1 MQALL
6 EVCTVDGLAV
16 CPRCK
21 ELIQNFVDSMTIAID
36 TLGMADPTLRISNF
50 SFRYRQVA
58 EHHGH
63 CFDCLRL
70 RRPSQYPLQ
79 YLGQY
84 PQPYPQLSHGPAP
97 QGPGVPL
104 DRVRSSIHIT
114 QPTSQ
119 LNPQL
124 NPQPTPQLTPQSA
137 PQRPS

>member
-70 RRPSQYPLQ
+70 RRPEQYPVQ
-79 YLGQY
+79 YSGQY
-84 PQPYPQLSHGPAP
+84 PELSFGLAS
-97 QGPGVPL
+97 PGTRAL
-104 DRVRSSIHIT
+104 ADRVRPSIHIT
-114 QPTSQ
+114 Q
-119 LNPQL
+119 L
-124 NPQPTPQLTPQSA
+124 TPQLTPQTT

>member
-21 ELIQNFVDSMTIAID
+21 ELVQNFVDSMTIAID
-36 TLGMADPTLRISNF
+36 TLGMADPVSRISNF

-70 RRPSQYPLQ
+70 RRP
-79 YLGQY
+79 GQY
-84 PQPYPQLSHGPAP
+84 PAQYPEFFHGLPV
-97 QGPGVPL
+97 QDTSFPL
-104 DRVRSSIHIT
+104 DRVRPHIHIT
-114 QPTSQ
+114 QPT
-119 LNPQL
+119 PQH
-124 NPQPTPQLTPQSA
+124 TPQTA